1 MVIDKPVITI
11 TAEDKS
17 RLVNTTNPT
26 FTYTSTGFVNGE
38 NTSIFSTAP
47 TLTPTDNGGNTIPDN
62 SNTPGTYSIVPSG
75 AVAANYSFN
84 YVNGIFIVDARTA
97 QTIAWDQNLSAVA
110 FGDNVALTATATSN
124 LPVTFDIAD
133 ESIAKLLVTR
143 AINLQSWWRLD
154 ENNGSTAYE
163 IAGHDG
169 GPYNMIVSGAT
180 WSTGKFRNGL
190 SFDGT
195 NDYAYSIGYKG
206 ITGGNKRTYSFWL
219 KTATAGRGIMYSGLA
234 SGSGSFALSLD
245 GSGKLK
251 VNYGNGTV
259 LGSTNLANNAW
270 HQVVVTLPNAGTV
283 GQTKIYVDGTN
294 DTGTITNGS
303 NAVATATTANVTLGK
318 VVPPSLTVFWMA
330 VRIYSGDLKE
340 AGSDLEVTAI
350 YSNGYGDFNK
360 SESWVLEAR
369 ISWQSNQVAFP
380 LLLPYP

>member
-1 MVIDKPVITI
+1 MDDFRIYDRATDNEVSTVYGGGNGDFTLVRTGNQLAFKSAGMANIYGVSIGDVNVAQSNVISRPLVIDKPVITI

-169 GPYNMIVSGAT
+169 GPYNMIA
-180 WSTGKFRNGL
+180 
-190 SFDGT
+190 
-195 NDYAYSIGYKG
+195 
-206 ITGGNKRTYSFWL
+206 
-219 KTATAGRGIMYSGLA
+219 
-234 SGSGSFALSLD
+234 
-245 GSGKLK
+245 
-251 VNYGNGTV
+251 
-259 LGSTNLANNAW
+259 
-270 HQVVVTLPNAGTV
+270 
-283 GQTKIYVDGTN
+283 
-294 DTGTITNGS
+294 
-303 NAVATATTANVTLGK
+303 
-318 VVPPSLTVFWMA
+318 
-330 VRIYSGDLKE
+330 SGDLVYRK
-340 AGSDLEVTAI
+340 V
-350 YSNGYGDFNK
+350 
-360 SESWVLEAR
+360 
-369 ISWQSNQVAFP
+369 P
-380 LLLPYP
+380 